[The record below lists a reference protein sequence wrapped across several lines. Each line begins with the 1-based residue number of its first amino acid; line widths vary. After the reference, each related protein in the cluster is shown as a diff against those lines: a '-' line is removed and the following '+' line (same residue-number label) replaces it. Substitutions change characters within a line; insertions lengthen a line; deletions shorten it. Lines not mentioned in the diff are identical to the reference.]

1 MTLHSRI
8 SDPHTDFFTDN
19 KSSDSVQ
26 IWSPQITSFIASQVA
41 KHRPMVL
48 VTSGGTIVPLEN
60 NTVRFL
66 DNFSA
71 GTRGACS
78 AEHFIRNGYA
88 VIFLHRQFSL
98 LPYSRHYSHS
108 THCFLDFMDLDDDG
122 HGGLQTV
129 ILGQYEEEMR
139 SVLKDYKRAK
149 QENLLLVVSFITVA
163 EYLFLLRDI
172 AQCMAPLGSNALL
185 YLAAAVSDFHLPPEK
200 MSVHKIQSQGGRC
213 LTLHLEPVPKF
224 LTRLVKHW
232 APQAMIVSFK
242 LETEER
248 LLIPKCRNALKR
260 YGHQLVIGNLLDRRK
275 NEVILVQQ
283 DSESWIRV
291 KDGELEDKL
300 VTEVIGRHKR
310 WAVKMKSSI

>member
-1 MTLHSRI
+1 MALHDRI
-8 SDPHTDFFTDN
+8 SDPPTDFFTDN
-19 KSSDSVQ
+19 KSPDSVH
-26 IWSPQITSFIASQVA
+26 IWNPQITSFIATQVA

-48 VTSGGTIVPLEN
+48 VTSGGTIVPLEK

-108 THCFLDFMDLDDDG
+108 THCFLDFMDLEDDG
-122 HGGLQTV
+122 AGGLRTV
-129 ILGQYEEEMR
+129 ILAQYEEEMR
-139 SVLKDYKRAK
+139 SVLKEYKRAK
-149 QENLLLVVSFITVA
+149 QENSLLVVSFITVT

-185 YLAAAVSDFHLPPEK
+185 YLAAAVSDFHLPPDK
-200 MSVHKIQSQGGRC
+200 MSLHKIQSHGGRR
-213 LTLHLEPVPKF
+213 LVLDLEPVPKF
-224 LTRLVKHW
+224 LRKLVEHW

-248 LLIPKCRNALKR
+248 LLIPKCRAALKS

-275 NEVILVQQ
+275 YEVILVQQ
-283 DSESWIRV
+283 DSERWIRV
-291 KDGELEDKL
+291 SDGELEDIL
-300 VTEVIGRHKR
+300 VPEVIERHKR